1 MCVHAHVC
9 HAWVLSVPNRLT
21 KTVNT
26 TFISQKE
33 EQLIKMVKLQ
43 RTSEIIQF
51 SFFIKQI
58 SDLVRFSSLCQH
70 CKYDDVDSNKTL

>member
-1 MCVHAHVC
+1 MCVHARVC
-9 HAWVLSVPNRLT
+9 HAWVCSVPNRLT

-51 SFFIKQI
+51 GFFFIKQI
-58 SDLVRFSSLCQH
+58 SGLVRLSSLGQH
-70 CKYDDVDSNKTL
+70 YKYDNA